1 MKFKIDENLT
11 LEGDKSLRTY
21 LGVFY
26 IKYILL
32 PFVSYIVAPIFRFKL
47 FLQKWMNYFHFRF
60 KLFFTKSKS

>member
-1 MKFKIDENLT
+1 MKFKIDKNLT

-32 PFVSYIVAPIFRFKL
+32 PYVSYILAPIFRL
-47 FLQKWMNYFHFRF
+47 
-60 KLFFTKSKS
+60 KLFFTKFKR